1 MNMYVSNLN
10 FQLQEE
16 ELEKIFS
23 DFGEVVSAKIITD
36 RETGRSKGYGFVEMK
51 SNDEANQ
58 AMSELNNK
66 EFDGRRLSVS
76 VAREREK
83 STQKP
88 RW

>member
-10 FQLQEE
+10 FQLQEK

-76 VAREREK
+76 AAREREK